1 MRYNTCIFSVFT
13 VGFPFLGNKTTVT
26 VHVPFL
32 MPRTVLP
39 TNRQYFVP
47 RVIEMRIE
55 PCDRFG
61 IFKDTADAIFAAV
74 MDRFRESFATEKVL
88 ALVSPTGVL
97 VG

>member
-1 MRYNTCIFSVFT
+1 MT
-13 VGFPFLGNKTTVT
+13 VQ
-26 VHVPFL
+26 VPFL

-47 RVIEMRIE
+47 RVIEMRMDPWE
-55 PCDRFG
+55 RFG

-74 MDRFRESFATEKVL
+74 IDLFRETFTTLVVL
-88 ALVSPTGVL
+88 TLVRPTGVL